1 MGGGSE
7 SNTVNEGDY
16 LLKTLENERNVY
28 STLLE
33 DTSISYQQREIL
45 ETKYEVIQEALGVA
59 IIAAVIAAVGA
70 LILLIAKVMK
80 STSSA
85 SNTVKTK
92 IKEVNKKLEDK
103 IDEIKAEP
111 NSYEG
116 ELGDDGL
123 TDAQRA
129 ATDKALSK
137 FDSNNNMSDEDHTEF
152 ERKFGKQKNNK
163 ERGEHGKG
171 DRKLTRS
178 DISQELKVRNKFKM
192 ELKKSIKEYTII
204 KDVFDKYKDE
214 FKKLCEE
221 SFDNSFPGFSSMDL
235 LVDVNK
241 ECIREFERDT
251 RMTAMDSKSFDEYDD
266 IKNVTYDDKNRYET
280 SNKDYVKKYMD
291 IDSMECHSGKL
302 SEQLKNDTFNII
314 FTNRMKMDFSKQERE
329 NNRDALTYI
338 YDCYKNEVRY
348 YKLTEPSDAMNRN
361 ISMYFKFD
369 TENKTEDV
377 LRKLSNDLKQLEK
390 TLKRLKE
397 TNFNKSKIDDNN
409 KTSKDKQNSDNY
421 LQNMLYIDKYA
432 VSILSSFINGI
443 HNLEIKRASFA
454 AQYWGL
460 YARCVNKYIG
470 RSNQSANNIKSVKKG

>member
-59 IIAAVIAAVGA
+59 IIAAVIAAVGV

-92 IKEVNKKLEDK
+92 IKEVNKKLED
-103 IDEIKAEP
+103 
-111 NSYEG
+111 
-116 ELGDDGL
+116 
-123 TDAQRA
+123 
-129 ATDKALSK
+129 
-137 FDSNNNMSDEDHTEF
+137 
-152 ERKFGKQKNNK
+152 
-163 ERGEHGKG
+163 
-171 DRKLTRS
+171 
-178 DISQELKVRNKFKM
+178 
-192 ELKKSIKEYTII
+192 
-204 KDVFDKYKDE
+204 
-214 FKKLCEE
+214 
-221 SFDNSFPGFSSMDL
+221 
-235 LVDVNK
+235 
-241 ECIREFERDT
+241 
-251 RMTAMDSKSFDEYDD
+251 
-266 IKNVTYDDKNRYET
+266 
-280 SNKDYVKKYMD
+280 
-291 IDSMECHSGKL
+291 
-302 SEQLKNDTFNII
+302 
-314 FTNRMKMDFSKQERE
+314 
-329 NNRDALTYI
+329 
-338 YDCYKNEVRY
+338 
-348 YKLTEPSDAMNRN
+348 
-361 ISMYFKFD
+361 
-369 TENKTEDV
+369 
-377 LRKLSNDLKQLEK
+377 
-390 TLKRLKE
+390 
-397 TNFNKSKIDDNN
+397 KIDDNN

-460 YARCVNKYIG
+460 YVRCVNKYIG